1 MWVYI
6 FSRSLV
12 IRGIITEGKAVQMA
26 PWNEK
31 HCDERH
37 TEIKTTMTELITAK
51 NEHQE
56 RIAIMET
63 ILIRSESLFW
73 KFFQPCRPWIIG
85 AVIVGMYLFGKKYV
99 NG

>member
-1 MWVYI
+1 
-6 FSRSLV
+6 
-12 IRGIITEGKAVQMA
+12 MA

-37 TEIKTTMTELITAK
+37 TEIKSTMTELITAK

-73 KFFQPCRPWIIG
+73 KFFQPCIPWLI
-85 AVIVGMYLFGKKYV
+85 AALFAGVYFVSKKYV
-99 NG
+99 EG